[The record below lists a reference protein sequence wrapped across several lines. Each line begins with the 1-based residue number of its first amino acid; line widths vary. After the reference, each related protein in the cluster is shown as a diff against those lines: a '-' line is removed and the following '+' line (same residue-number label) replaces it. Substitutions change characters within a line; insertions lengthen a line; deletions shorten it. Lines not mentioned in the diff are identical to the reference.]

1 MNPAIYLM
9 LIMLLF
15 LIFGQKQK
23 KKQWI
28 TQFLKL
34 KYRKDHKTM
43 EEAAK
48 KFIGQECYI
57 HLLSGELTGTIREVT
72 DHALLVETKSEKQLV
87 NLDFVI
93 RIREYPRNKNG
104 KKKAIIF
111 D

>member
-34 KYRKDHKTM
+34 KYRKDHT
-43 EEAAK
+43 AK

-72 DHALLVETKSEKQLV
+72 DHAMLVETKSDRQLV